1 MCLFETECLQ
11 DHVEQKPPST
21 MIGLSIGCK
30 QGIHDLPVHFTQ
42 AP

>member
-11 DHVEQKPPST
+11 DQVEQKPPST
-21 MIGLSIGCK
+21 MIGCK